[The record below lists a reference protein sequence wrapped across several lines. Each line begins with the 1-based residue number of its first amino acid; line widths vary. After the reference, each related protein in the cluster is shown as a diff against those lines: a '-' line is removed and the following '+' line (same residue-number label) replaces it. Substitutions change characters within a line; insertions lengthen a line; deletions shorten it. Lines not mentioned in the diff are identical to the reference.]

1 MVKDAARDDTDDRVR
16 SGGSRRM
23 SFRRRA
29 ARVSLTKPEA
39 VQPAPVGDGDPAG
52 PAAVRDGD
60 VVQPVGTVRKGRA
73 TPKRSETQRRRGGP
87 VPPPP
92 TSRREAATRLRQ
104 QKAEQRRSGQAPAD
118 AARLLPRDAGPA
130 RRVARDVIDSRRN
143 IAVLMLPCAVLLIIA
158 SVTKNTGVLAVL
170 SAVWVATLIAVAID
184 VVLVGLTVRRRLR
197 SGGEDG
203 AMFGHVLY
211 AVMRSTVVRRFRSP
225 VPQVSPPRLFGTR

>member
-23 SFRRRA
+23 SFGRRA
-29 ARVSLTKPEA
+29 ARVSLDKPVV
-39 VQPAPVGDGDPAG
+39 VQPAPVGDSDPAEPSG
-52 PAAVRDGD
+52 
-60 VVQPVGTVRKGRA
+60 PVGPVRKGRA
-73 TPKRSETQRRRGGP
+73 TPKRSAAQRRRGGP

-104 QKAEQRRSGQAPAD
+104 QQAEQRAQGRTGRGSVAQS
-118 AARLLPRDAGPA
+118 RLLPRDLGPA
-130 RRVARDVIDSRRN
+130 RRLARDVIDSRRN
-143 IAVLMLPCAVLLIIA
+143 IAVLMLPCALLLIIA
-158 SVTKNTGVLAVL
+158 SVTRNTGVLAVL

-184 VVLVGLTVRRRLR
+184 VVLIGLTVRRRLR

-225 VPQVSPPRLFGTR
+225 VPQASPPRLFRAR